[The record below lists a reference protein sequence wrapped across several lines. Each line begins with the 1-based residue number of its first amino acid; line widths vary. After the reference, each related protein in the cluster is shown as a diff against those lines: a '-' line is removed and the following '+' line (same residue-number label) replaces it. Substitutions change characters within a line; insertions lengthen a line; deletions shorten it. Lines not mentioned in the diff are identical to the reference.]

1 VAIIVEISSLTIVGG
16 WDHPH
21 LPGALHTR
29 LGEVMYQLRKYALKD
44 RESLDFYR
52 NVVYPRHFVSFAKF
66 GMAIHGLWTAPNPVD
81 LTLYVLFSF
90 PEQDDPAAVLA
101 EYVKS
106 EDFKADLVGWDS
118 SNIVDYT
125 DTFMTP
131 STASPLR

>member
-1 VAIIVEISSLTIVGG
+1 
-16 WDHPH
+16 
-21 LPGALHTR
+21 
-29 LGEVMYQLRKYALKD
+29 MYQLRTYTLKD

-66 GMAIHGLWTAPNPVD
+66 GMAIHGLWTAPDPLD
-81 LTLYVLFSF
+81 LTLYALFSF
-90 PEQDDPAAVLA
+90 PEQDDPATVLA

-118 SNIVDYT
+118 SNILDYT
-125 DTFMTP
+125 DAFMTP

>member
-1 VAIIVEISSLTIVGG
+1 
-16 WDHPH
+16 
-21 LPGALHTR
+21 
-29 LGEVMYQLRKYALKD
+29 MYQLRKYTLKD

-52 NVVYPRHFVSFAKF
+52 NVVYPRHFVSFGKF
-66 GMAIHGLWTAPNPVD
+66 GMAIHGIWTAPDPLD

-90 PEQDDPAAVLA
+90 PEQDDPATVLA

-106 EDFKADLVGWDS
+106 EDFKADLVGWDNA
-118 SNIVDYT
+118 NILDYT

>member
-1 VAIIVEISSLTIVGG
+1 
-16 WDHPH
+16 
-21 LPGALHTR
+21 
-29 LGEVMYQLRKYALKD
+29 MYQLRKYTLKD
-44 RESLDFYR
+44 RESLDFFR

-66 GMAIHGLWTAPNPVD
+66 GMAIHGIWTAPDPVD

-90 PEQDDPAAVLA
+90 AEQDDPTAVLA

-106 EDFKADLVGWDS
+106 DDFKAEVVDWVD

-125 DTFMTP
+125 DTFMTS